1 MNICL
6 LNGMSSSN
14 TIEDMVVKNLNKHK
28 LNHLKLRDM
37 NISPCTCCN
46 GCSFTG
52 KCVKNDDGIKIV
64 EGYRDGDVIIFLTP
78 IKYGAYS

>member
-37 NISPCTCCN
+37 NI
-46 GCSFTG
+46 
-52 KCVKNDDGIKIV
+52 
-64 EGYRDGDVIIFLTP
+64 
-78 IKYGAYS
+78 